1 MALTTA
7 QTRVAFL
14 ALHLPAAEGFV
25 LAGGG
30 AMLAH
35 GLVDRPT
42 HYLDLFSADAAALPP
57 LAAALTRAL
66 DAAGMTVTSGHTA
79 PGYQQLTVAVGDET
93 VLVELANDVRM
104 WPAKILA
111 VGSVL
116 SIEELAADKT
126 LALFGRAEP
135 RDLVDVAALAA
146 TLGADR
152 LLEFA
157 SAKDADFDQAVLGDA
172 VRFAAAQPDSRF
184 TSLGLTPAG
193 LTALRHWAQSW
204 HQQLTGASP
213 DAAQAPDVR
222 AASAVQ
228 QAAQAYPAPLRALPT
243 PPRRDPSRRRGGC
256 RPHLPAAVAGG
267 TDTPSVGVP
276 KPS

>member
-14 ALHLPAAEGFV
+14 ALHLPEAEGFV

-35 GLVDRPT
+35 GLVGRPT
-42 HYLDLFSADAAALPP
+42 HDLDLFSADAAALPP

-104 WPAKILA
+104 WPAKMILA

-116 SIEELAADKT
+116 SIDELAADKT

-157 SAKDADFDQAVLGDA
+157 SAKDAGFDQAVLGDA

-243 PPRRDPSRRRGGC
+243 PPPTRSEPPPRRLPPAPPGRGRG
-256 RPHLPAAVAGG
+256 RH
-267 TDTPSVGVP
+267 
-276 KPS
+276 

>member
-14 ALHLPAAEGFV
+14 ALHLPEAEGFV

-42 HYLDLFSADAAALPP
+42 HDLDLFSADAAALPP

-93 VLVELANDVRM
+93 VLVDVRM

-228 QAAQAYPAPLRALPT
+228 QAAQAYPTPLRALPT